1 MNTVNTKTRPGIS
14 KLAGRIAA
22 LLAALALAAF
32 TLAEMRLTAPAAA
45 DLAAGRISFAEFT
58 SQVHDKCVSGTPLKY
73 TFVDL
78 NGLYCKLTGRNIC
91 NQIMRLKNGML
102 TNYNPERHD
111 MTAPAEGIAALA
123 DYAAQNGAQLIY
135 VQCPSK
141 LDAESQLLIPGEED
155 HSNENADELLSLLS
169 AAGVETLDLR
179 KDLAQTP
186 QQIEQYFFRTDHHW
200 NFTGAFAGYQRLMQT
215 LYARFPDA
223 GIDMACAD
231 SANWE
236 AHTLHDWMLGSQGK
250 RTGVF
255 FGGTDDITYYT
266 PRFDTQMSCEIPVYS
281 GGSAYYEG
289 SFADVNIRGEY
300 LAARPDRFES
310 SPYDMYI
317 GGEYALVRHRS
328 ESASSDLK
336 LLLVKDSF
344 ALPVEAFLST
354 AFKSIDVLDPRYMED
369 ETVAGHIRDEAP
381 DVVIVM
387 LSQNSA
393 WAYPEYSDYGIPAL
407 SE

>member
-1 MNTVNTKTRPGIS
+1 MKTKRSSIS
-14 KLAGRIAA
+14 KTVLRSFAA
-22 LLAALALAAF
+22 LLAAALVMF
-32 TLAEMRLTAPAAA
+32 TLADMRL
-45 DLAAGRISFAEFT
+45 AGKPIARLFTGETDFKSFTDE
-58 SQVHDKCVSGTPLKY
+58 VHNTLVSDTVGRY
-73 TFVDL
+73 TFVNL

-111 MTAPAEGIAALA
+111 MTAPAEGIAALS

-141 LDAESQLLIPGEED
+141 LDAASQLLIPGEED

-169 AAGVETLDLR
+169 AAGVDTLDLR
-179 KDLAQTP
+179 RELAQTP
-186 QQIEQYFFRTDHHW
+186 QQVEQYFFRTDHHW
-200 NFTGAFAGYQRLMQT
+200 NFTGAFAGYQRLMQA

-236 AHTLHDWMLGSQGK
+236 AHTLRDWMLGSQGK

-266 PRFDTQMSCEIPVYS
+266 PRFDTQTSCEIPAYS

-300 LAARPDRFES
+300 LAALPDRFES

-369 ETVAGHIRDEAP
+369 ETVAGYIRDEAP
-381 DVVIVM
+381 DIVIVM

-393 WAYPEYSDYGIPAL
+393 WAYPEYSDYGIPAI